1 MFRLISG
8 LAAVSLALA
17 ILLVPALAQEPA
29 DVAKAKA
36 EGKVIWYTST
46 PIEQGQKIAAA
57 FQKETGIKVEMFR
70 SGGSA
75 ILRRFQQE
83 MDAGSG
89 RGRRAHPLGA
99 ASRQGA
105 GQEGFVRR
113 LQAEEFR
120 QGA

>member
-17 ILLVPALAQEPA
+17 TLLVPAHAQEA
-29 DVAKAKA
+29 VDAAKAKA

-46 PIEQGQKIAAA
+46 PIEQGQKIADA

-75 ILRRFQQE
+75 
-83 MDAGSG
+83 
-89 RGRRAHPLGA
+89 
-99 ASRQGA
+99 
-105 GQEGFVRR
+105 
-113 LQAEEFR
+113 
-120 QGA
+120 